1 MASIPTLKSLSSID
15 KFIINGAVTSLG
27 APDYIRTD
35 KDKMVRLNWLGDLI
49 ENGTVTLD
57 AIKNCSPVADS
68 VVSGVDSAKLD
79 ATASVAV
86 RAEAVALDAINRVS
100 TVAQSISVVAKELND
115 LSAAVHKAGV
125 ASKSNLDEDKINAEV
140 ASAIAKAFKPFAQA
154 VKDAKA
160 EAVVADATKAI
171 VVDRKSALDVFGINV
186 CNAKGNPVMVDIWN
200 ASDAPDI
207 DPNFVWQEGI
217 LKHLLLSQNTGENI
231 WFGGQKGTGK
241 SETARQFAART
252 GRSYTRINFHKYTT
266 ADDYAGAV
274 GLENGATVFKKG
286 AFLEAFTSPSTIVL
300 LDEISMAD
308 AGELATLNGF
318 LEPNSAVNYGGF
330 VHRRAEGVL
339 VFAADNTLTNGDT
352 SGRYAKTQT
361 MNSALADRFARVIEF
376 KYLSKEQEV
385 QALTLHTGCQKQLA
399 EHVVNAISAARA
411 KVHTGDVIDAPSI
424 RSALAFIRAL
434 DVLSVDEAWE
444 STITSRQPEE
454 SRTALDAIKAAY
466 INASVLAKY
475 L

>member
-1 MASIPTLKSLSSID
+1 MASIPTLKALSSID
-15 KFIINGAVTSLG
+15 KFIINGAVTALQ
-27 APDYIRTD
+27 APQSVIND
-35 KDKMVRLNWLGDLI
+35 KDKMVRLHWLGDMVESGNI
-49 ENGTVTLD
+49 TLD
-57 AIKNCSPVADS
+57 YIKNCSPVADS
-68 VVSGVDSAKLD
+68 VGVDNAKLD
-79 ATASVAV
+79 ATANAAS
-86 RAEAVALDAINRVS
+86 RAEAVALDAVNKA
-100 TVAQSISVVAKELND
+100 TAVAQSVSAVVQQIND
-115 LSAAVHKAGV
+115 LTIEVHKASV
-125 ASKSNLDEDKINAEV
+125 ASQSNLDEDKISAEV

-160 EAVVADATKAI
+160 EVVVGNAVKATIA
-171 VVDRKSALDVFGINV
+171 DRKSALDVFGVDVRNFR
-186 CNAKGNPVMVDIWN
+186 GDPVMVEVW
-200 ASDAPDI
+200 DAPDAPAI
-207 DPNFVWQEGI
+207 DKNFVWQEGI
-217 LKHLLLSQNTGENI
+217 LKHLLLSQKTSENL
-231 WFGGQKGTGK
+231 WFGGAKGTGK

-252 GRSYTRINFHKYTT
+252 GRSYTRFNFHKYTT

-286 AFLEAFTSPSTIVL
+286 VFLKAFTCPSTVVL

-318 LEPNSAVNYGGF
+318 LEPNSEVNYGGF

-352 SGRYAKTQT
+352 SGRYAKTQS

-385 QALTLHTGCQKQLA
+385 LALTLHTGCNKMLA
-399 EHVVNAISAARA
+399 EHVVNAINAARA

-434 DVLSVDEAWE
+434 DILDVDEAWE
-444 STITSRQPEE
+444 STVTSRQPEE
-454 SRTALDAIKAAY
+454 SRVALDAIKAAY

>member
-1 MASIPTLKSLSSID
+1 MASIPTLKTLSSID
-15 KFIINGAVTSLG
+15 KFIINGAVVALN
-27 APDYIRTD
+27 APDAVRQD
-35 KDKMVRLNWLGDLI
+35 KDKMVRLHWLGDLVEQGLTNI
-49 ENGTVTLD
+49 D
-57 AIKNCSPVADS
+57 YIRNCSPVADS
-68 VVSGVDSAKLD
+68 VGVDNAKLD
-79 ATASVAV
+79 ATAFAAS
-86 RAEAVALDAINRVS
+86 RAEAVALDAINKASVIAQSVS
-100 TVAQSISVVAKELND
+100 AVAQQIND
-115 LSAAVHKAGV
+115 LTDAVNK
-125 ASKSNLDEDKINAEV
+125 ASKASTSGIDEDKINAEV

-160 EAVVADATKAI
+160 EVVVGNAVKATI
-171 VVDRKSALDVFGINV
+171 VDRKSALDVFGVDVRNR
-186 CNAKGNPVMVDIWN
+186 KGNPVMVDIWN
-200 ASDAPDI
+200 AFDAPAI
-207 DPNFVWQEGI
+207 DPNFVWQESI
-217 LKHLLLSQNTGENI
+217 LKHLLLSQNKGENA
-231 WFGGQKGTGK
+231 WFGGAKGTGK
-241 SETARQFAART
+241 SESARQWSART
-252 GRSYTRINFHKYTT
+252 GRSFTRINFHKYTT
-266 ADDYAGAV
+266 ADDVIGSV

-286 AFLEAFTSPSTIVL
+286 AFLEAFTSPSTVIL

-385 QALTLHTGCQKQLA
+385 LALTLHTGCDKMLA
-399 EHVVNAISAARA
+399 EHVVNAINAARA

-434 DVLSVDEAWE
+434 EILDVDEAWE
-444 STITSRQPEE
+444 STVTSRQPEE
-454 SRTALDAIKAAY
+454 SRVALEAIKAAY
-466 INASVLAKY
+466 INASVIAKY

>member
-1 MASIPTLKSLSSID
+1 MASINTIKTLSTLD
-15 KFIINGAVTSLG
+15 KFVINGAVSALK
-27 APDYIRTD
+27 APDHIRQA
-35 KDKMVRLNWLGDLI
+35 KDKMERLNWLGDLI
-49 ENGTVTLD
+49 EQGLTDFNY
-57 AIKNCSPVADS
+57 IKNCSPVADNVSS
-68 VVSGVDSAKLD
+68 VDTAKLD
-79 ATASVAV
+79 ATASVAT
-86 RAEAVALDAINRVS
+86 RAEAVALDAINKV
-100 TVAQSISVVAKELND
+100 TVVAQSISAVAQQMND
-115 LSAAVHKAGV
+115 LSVAVHNASV

-160 EAVVADATKAI
+160 EAVVANATKAKI
-171 VVDRKSALDVFGINV
+171 IDRKSALDVFGVDVRNP
-186 CNAKGNPVMVDIWN
+186 KGDPVMVDIW
-200 ASDAPDI
+200 DAPDSPDV

-217 LKHLLLSQNTGENI
+217 LKHLLLSQKTGENL
-231 WFGGQKGTGK
+231 WFGGAKGTGK
-241 SETARQFAART
+241 SETARQFASRT

-286 AFLEAFTSPSTIVL
+286 AFLEAFTSPSTVIL

-339 VFAADNTLTNGDT
+339 VFSADNTLTNGDT
-352 SGRYAKTQT
+352 SGRYAKTQN
-361 MNSALADRFARVIEF
+361 MNSALVDRFARVIEF

-385 QALTLHTGCQKQLA
+385 IALTLHTGCHKMLA
-399 EHVVNAISAARA
+399 EHVVNAINACRA

-434 DVLSVDEAWE
+434 DILSVDEAWE

-454 SRTALDAIKAAY
+454 SRTALDAIKSAY

>member
-1 MASIPTLKSLSSID
+1 MASIATIKTLLPID
-15 KFIINGAVTSLG
+15 KFVINGAVTALN
-27 APDYIRTD
+27 APDSVRTA
-35 KDKMVRLNWLGDLI
+35 KDKMVRLHWLGDLI
-49 ENGTVTLD
+49 EQGNISVD
-57 AIKNCSPVADS
+57 SIKTCSPMADS
-68 VVSGVDSAKLD
+68 VGVDNAALE
-79 ATASVAV
+79 ATANAAG
-86 RAEAVALDAINRVS
+86 RAEAVALDAINKVTIVAQSVS
-100 TVAQSISVVAKELND
+100 TVAKQIDALTDAVR
-115 LSAAVHKAGV
+115 SATV
-125 ASKSNLDEDKINAEV
+125 ASQSNLDEDKINAEV
-140 ASAIAKAFKPFAQA
+140 ASAIAKAFKPFVQS

-160 EAVVADATKAI
+160 EAVVGNAVKAT
-171 VVDRKSALDVFGINV
+171 VVDRKSALDVFGV
-186 CNAKGNPVMVDIWN
+186 DVRNAKGNPLMVDVWD
-200 ASDAPDI
+200 AQDAPSI

-217 LKHLLLSQNTGENI
+217 LKHLLLSQTTGENV

-330 VHRRAEGVL
+330 VHRRAQGVL
-339 VFAADNTLTNGDT
+339 VFAADNTMTNGDT
-352 SGRYAKTQT
+352 SGRYAKTQS

-385 QALTLHTGCQKQLA
+385 HALTLHTGCQKQLA

-411 KVHTGDVIDAPSI
+411 KVSTGDVIDAPSI

-434 DVLSVDEAWE
+434 DVLDVDEAWE

>member
-1 MASIPTLKSLSSID
+1 MASINTLKTLSTID
-15 KFIINGAVTSLG
+15 KFIINGAVLALK
-27 APDYIRTD
+27 APQDVVTN

-49 ENGTVTLD
+49 EQGYTNID
-57 AIKNCSPVADS
+57 FIKNCSPVADNVGS
-68 VVSGVDSAKLD
+68 VDTARLD

-86 RAEAVALDAINRVS
+86 RAEAVALDAINRITNVATDVN
-100 TVAQSISVVAKELND
+100 TVVQEVRDISAIVQKIATV
-115 LSAAVHKAGV
+115 
-125 ASKSNLDEDKINAEV
+125 SKSNLDEDKINAEV

-160 EAVVADATKAI
+160 EAVVANATKATI
-171 VVDRKSALDVFGINV
+171 VDRKPAVDVFGIDIR
-186 CNAKGNPVMVDIWN
+186 NAKGDPLMVDIWN
-200 ASDAPDI
+200 APDAPDI
-207 DPNFVWQEGI
+207 DSNFVWQEGI
-217 LKHLLLSQNTGENI
+217 LKHLLLSQNTGENV

-252 GRSYTRINFHKYTT
+252 GRSFTRINFHKYTT

-330 VHRRAEGVL
+330 VHRRAQGVL

-385 QALTLHTGCQKQLA
+385 HALTLHTGCQKQLA

-411 KVHTGDVIDAPSI
+411 KVSTGDVIDAPSI

>member
-15 KFIINGAVTSLG
+15 KFIINGAVTALN
-27 APDYIRTD
+27 APDAIRQD

-49 ENGTVTLD
+49 ENGLTTFD
-57 AIKNCSPVADS
+57 FIKNCSPVADNVTS
-68 VVSGVDSAKLD
+68 VDNAKLD
-79 ATASVAV
+79 ATATVAS
-86 RAEAVALDAINRVS
+86 RAEAVALDAVNKA
-100 TVAQSISVVAKELND
+100 TAVAQSVSAVAQQVND
-115 LSAAVHKAGV
+115 ITLAVQKIAN
-125 ASKSNLDEDKINAEV
+125 ASQSNLDEDKINAEV

-160 EAVVADATKAI
+160 EVVVANATKATI
-171 VVDRKSALDVFGINV
+171 IDRKSALDVFGVDIRNR
-186 CNAKGNPVMVDIWN
+186 KGNPVMVDIWD
-200 ASDAPDI
+200 AFDAPDV
-207 DPNFVWQEGI
+207 DSNFVWQEGI
-217 LKHLLLSQNTGENI
+217 LKHLLLSQNKGENA

-252 GRSYTRINFHKYTT
+252 GRSFTRINFHKYTT
-266 ADDYAGAV
+266 ADDVIGSV

-286 AFLEAFTSPSTIVL
+286 AFLEAFTSPSTVLL

-385 QALTLHTGCQKQLA
+385 YALTLHTGCDKMLA
-399 EHVVNAISAARA
+399 EHVVNAINAARA

-434 DVLSVDEAWE
+434 DILDVDEAWE

-454 SRTALDAIKAAY
+454 SRVALDAIKAAY

>member
-1 MASIPTLKSLSSID
+1 MASINTLKALSSID
-15 KFIINGAVTSLG
+15 KFIINGAVLALK
-27 APDYIRTD
+27 APQDVVTN

-49 ENGTVTLD
+49 EGGNTTID
-57 AIKNCSPVADS
+57 YIKNCSPVADS
-68 VVSGVDSAKLD
+68 VGGNIDTAKLD
-79 ATASVAV
+79 ATATVAS
-86 RAEAVALDAINRVS
+86 RAEAVALDAINKVA
-100 TVAQSISVVAKELND
+100 TVAQSINTVVKQIDD
-115 LSAAVHKAGV
+115 LTVAVRSATV
-125 ASKSNLDEDKINAEV
+125 ASQSNLDEDKINAEV

-160 EAVVADATKAI
+160 EAVVASATKAT
-171 VVDRKSALDVFGINV
+171 VVDRKPAVDVFGIDV
-186 CNAKGNPVMVDIWN
+186 RNAKGDPVIVDIW
-200 ASDAPDI
+200 DAPDAPSI

-217 LKHLLLSQNTGENI
+217 LKHLLLSQNTGENV

-330 VHRRAEGVL
+330 VHRRAQGVL
-339 VFAADNTLTNGDT
+339 VFAADNTMTNGDT
-352 SGRYAKTQT
+352 SGRYAKTQS
-361 MNSALADRFARVIEF
+361 MNSALADRFARVVEF

-385 QALTLHTGCQKQLA
+385 HALTLHTGCQKQLA

-411 KVHTGDVIDAPSI
+411 KVSTGDVIDAPSI

-434 DVLSVDEAWE
+434 DVLDVDEAWE

>member
-1 MASIPTLKSLSSID
+1 MASINTIKTLLPID
-15 KFIINGAVTSLG
+15 KFVINGAVAALK
-27 APDYIRTD
+27 APDAIRQD

-49 ENGTVTLD
+49 EQGLVDYNY
-57 AIKNCSPVADS
+57 IRNCAPIADS
-68 VVSGVDSAKLD
+68 VSPAIDTAKLD

-86 RAEAVALDAINRVS
+86 RAEAVALDAINKVA
-100 TVAQSISVVAKELND
+100 TVAQSISAVAQQMND
-115 LSAAVHKAGV
+115 LSVAVHNANV
-125 ASKSNLDEDKINAEV
+125 NAKSNLDEDKINAEV

-160 EAVVADATKAI
+160 EAVVGNAVKAT
-171 VVDRKSALDVFGINV
+171 VVDRKSALDVFGVDIR
-186 CNAKGNPVMVDIWN
+186 NAKGDALMVDIWN
-200 ASDAPDI
+200 AADAPDI
-207 DPNFVWQEGI
+207 DSNFVWQEGI
-217 LKHLLLSQNTGENI
+217 LKHLLLSQNTGENV

-252 GRSYTRINFHKYTT
+252 GRSFTRINFHKYTT

-339 VFAADNTLTNGDT
+339 VFAADNNLTNGDT

-385 QALTLHTGCQKQLA
+385 YALTLHTGCNKMLA
-399 EHVVNAISAARA
+399 EHVVNAITAARA
-411 KVHTGDVIDAPSI
+411 KVSTGDVIDAPSI

-434 DVLSVDEAWE
+434 DVLTVDEAWE

-454 SRTALDAIKAAY
+454 SRAALDAIKAAY
-466 INASVLAKY
+466 INPSLLAKY

>member
-49 ENGTVTLD
+49 EDGTVTLD
-57 AIKNCSPVADS
+57 AIKRCSPVADS

-86 RAEAVALDAINRVS
+86 RAEAVALDALGKSKLAIDSASDLMSKVNDV
-100 TVAQSISVVAKELND
+100 VAQVQRIATTSQ
-115 LSAAVHKAGV
+115 
-125 ASKSNLDEDKINAEV
+125 SNLDEDKINAEV

-160 EAVVADATKAI
+160 EAVVANATKAT
-171 VVDRKSALDVFGINV
+171 VVDRKSALDVFGVDV

-339 VFAADNTLTNGDT
+339 VFAADNTMTNGDT
-352 SGRYAKTQT
+352 SGRYAKTQS

>member
-1 MASIPTLKSLSSID
+1 MASIPTLKALSSID
-15 KFIINGAVTSLG
+15 KFIINGAVAALN
-27 APDYIRTD
+27 APDAVRQD
-35 KDKMVRLNWLGDLI
+35 KDKMVRLHWLGDLV
-49 ENGTVTLD
+49 EQGNVTLD
-57 AIKNCSPVADS
+57 YIRNCSPVADS
-68 VVSGVDSAKLD
+68 VGVDNAKLD
-79 ATASVAV
+79 ATANAAS
-86 RAEAVALDAINRVS
+86 RAESVALDALGKSKLAIDSASDLMGKVNDVM
-100 TVAQSISVVAKELND
+100 AQVQRIAT
-115 LSAAVHKAGV
+115 

-160 EAVVADATKAI
+160 ESVLASATSATI
-171 VVDRKSALDVFGINV
+171 VDRKSALDVFGVDVRNFR
-186 CNAKGNPVMVDIWN
+186 GDPVMVEMW
-200 ASDAPDI
+200 DAPDAPAI
-207 DPNFVWQEGI
+207 DKNFVWQEGI
-217 LKHLLLSQNTGENI
+217 LKHLLLSQKTGENL

-252 GRSYTRINFHKYTT
+252 GRSYTRFNFHKYTT

-286 AFLEAFTSPSTIVL
+286 VFLKAFTCPSTVVL

-318 LEPNSAVNYGGF
+318 LEPNSEVNYGGF

-352 SGRYAKTQT
+352 SGRYAKTQS

-385 QALTLHTGCQKQLA
+385 LALTLHTGCNKMLA
-399 EHVVNAISAARA
+399 EHVVNAINAARA

-434 DVLSVDEAWE
+434 DILSVDEAWE
-444 STITSRQPEE
+444 STVTSRQPEE
-454 SRTALDAIKAAY
+454 SRVALDAIKAAY

>member
-15 KFIINGAVTSLG
+15 KFIINGAVTALN
-27 APDYIRTD
+27 APDHIRTD

-49 ENGTVTLD
+49 EQGLTDFNF
-57 AIKNCSPVADS
+57 IKNCSPVADN
-68 VVSGVDSAKLD
+68 VSTVDSAKLD
-79 ATASVAV
+79 ATATVAS
-86 RAEAVALDAINRVS
+86 RAESVALDALDKINTMSGKITQLAGALHNMGNDIQDVS
-100 TVAQSISVVAKELND
+100 RKATVTVD
-115 LSAAVHKAGV
+115 
-125 ASKSNLDEDKINAEV
+125 DDKINAEV

-160 EAVVADATKAI
+160 EAVVANATKAKI
-171 VVDRKSALDVFGINV
+171 IDRKSALDVFGVDIRNP
-186 CNAKGNPVMVDIWN
+186 KGDPVMVDIW
-200 ASDAPDI
+200 DAPDSPDV
-207 DPNFVWQEGI
+207 DPNFVWQESI
-217 LKHLLLSQNTGENI
+217 LKHLLLSQKTGENL
-231 WFGGQKGTGK
+231 WFGGAKGTGK
-241 SETARQFAART
+241 SETARQFASRT

-286 AFLEAFTSPSTIVL
+286 AFLEAFTSPSTVIL

-339 VFAADNTLTNGDT
+339 VFSADNTLTNGDT
-352 SGRYAKTQT
+352 SGRYAKTQN
-361 MNSALADRFARVIEF
+361 MNSALVDRFARVIEF

-385 QALTLHTGCQKQLA
+385 IALTLHTGCHKMLA
-399 EHVVNAISAARA
+399 EHVVNAISACRA
-411 KVHTGDVIDAPSI
+411 KVITGDVIDAPSI

-434 DVLSVDEAWE
+434 DILSVDEAWE

-454 SRTALDAIKAAY
+454 SRVALDAIKSAY

>member
-1 MASIPTLKSLSSID
+1 MASINTLKALSSID
-15 KFIINGAVTSLG
+15 KFIINGAVVALK
-27 APDYIRTD
+27 APQDVITN

-49 ENGTVTLD
+49 EQGYTNID
-57 AIKNCSPVADS
+57 YIKNCSPVADS
-68 VVSGVDSAKLD
+68 VGGVDTAKLD

-86 RAEAVALDAINRVS
+86 RAETVALDAMNKAAS
-100 TVAQSISVVAKELND
+100 VANSVSVVTQKVDDILAQVQKIAN
-115 LSAAVHKAGV
+115 
-125 ASKSNLDEDKINAEV
+125 ASQSNLDEDKINAEV
-140 ASAIAKAFKPFAQA
+140 ASAIAKAFKPFAQS

-160 EAVVADATKAI
+160 EAVVANATKATI
-171 VVDRKSALDVFGINV
+171 VDRKPAVDVFGIDIR
-186 CNAKGNPVMVDIWN
+186 NAKGDPLMVDIWN
-200 ASDAPDI
+200 APDAPDI
-207 DPNFVWQEGI
+207 DSNFVWQEGI
-217 LKHLLLSQNTGENI
+217 LKHLLLSQNTGENV

-252 GRSYTRINFHKYTT
+252 GRSFTRINFHKYTT

-330 VHRRAEGVL
+330 VHRRAQGVL

-385 QALTLHTGCQKQLA
+385 HALTLHTGCQKQLA

-411 KVHTGDVIDAPSI
+411 KVSTGDVIDAPSI